1 MLHKISTFIIF
12 LTIKIFIHLSM
23 FNIERKK
30 TQYRKKKNTKLK
42 KPD

>member
-30 TQYRKKKNTKLK
+30 HNIERKKTQN
-42 KPD
+42 